1 MEKSTLS
8 LEDKGDITCFKVH
21 TVIVGSG
28 AAGLNCAQ
36 RLFNR
41 GIKDVVIITDKLGG
55 GTSNNSGS
63 DKQTY
68 YKMSALGDVLDSPL
82 DMAHALF
89 DGGMMHGDSAYIEA
103 LYSLPAFY
111 HLVENGV
118 PFPFNNYG
126 AFVGYKTDHDPKQRA
141 TSAGPKTSM
150 YMVKTFLEKIK
161 DLDIPIFDKMMAVKL
176 ITLEE
181 DSRKQVCGLVALD
194 LQGKYGRVNSP
205 VVFLAENVVMA
216 TGGPGELYG
225 LSVYP
230 QGQAGTH
237 GLALQEGVGASNLTE
252 SQFGIGSTKFRW
264 NLSGTYQQVI
274 PGYFSMDK
282 QGEKHNFLSEYFL
295 NLKDMCSATFLKGYQ
310 WPFNAHNID
319 DFGSSLIDIAVD
331 AEIKKGRKVYLDFA
345 RNPYGNGEIFDFS
358 LLSKE
363 AAYYLNRSQAT
374 QKSPYERLK
383 YMNKDSIDIYAEH
396 GLDLKDPLEIAV
408 NFQHNNGGLAV
419 NIWWES
425 NLSHLFIIGE
435 AAGTHGVRPG
445 GSALNSG
452 QVGGIRVAQYISNVY
467 KEFSDAKAKGKAA
480 LNALKGVG
488 EFIDKTSRNSSDS
501 KFTAPQL
508 KKDIQERMSCSA
520 GFMRSEL
527 EVKEAAAEAT
537 KLWEQVQNNGINA
550 PPDEIHSAFEVY
562 HLTLTSRCFLESIS
576 DYIDNSGGSRGS
588 FMIID
593 PQGNKGAECKKGR
606 LFQYREENLALR
618 KKIQNVS
625 YNKSQL
631 SISYEEVRP
640 LPEDE
645 SWYETTWNDWKNKAI
660 FRRRSG
666 TQ

>member
-1 MEKSTLS
+1 MEKSILN
-8 LEDKGDITCFKVH
+8 LKDKDDITCFKVH
-21 TVIVGSG
+21 TAIVGSG

-36 RLFNR
+36 RLFSR

-68 YKMSALGDVLDSPL
+68 YKMSTLGDVSDSPL
-82 DMAHALF
+82 DMAQALF
-89 DGGMMHGDSAYIEA
+89 DGGMMHGDMAYIEA

-111 HLVENGV
+111 HLIENGV
-118 PFPFNNYG
+118 PFPFNKYG

-161 DLDIPIFDKMMAVKL
+161 DLDIPIFNKMMAVKL

-181 DSRKQVCGLVALD
+181 GSRKQVAGLVALD
-194 LQGKYGRVNSP
+194 LQGKYGRVNAP

-230 QGQAGTH
+230 KGQTGAH
-237 GLALQEGVGASNLTE
+237 GLALQEGVIANNLTE
-252 SQFGIGSTKFRW
+252 SQFGMGSTKFRW

-274 PGYFSMDK
+274 PDYFSMDK
-282 QGEKHNFLSEYFL
+282 TGEKHNFLSEYFV
-295 NLKDMCSATFLKGYQ
+295 NLKDRCSAIFLKGYQ
-310 WPFNAHNID
+310 WPFNAHNLD

-331 AEIKKGRKVYLDFA
+331 AEIKKGRKVYLDFT
-345 RNPYGNGEIFDFS
+345 RNPYGKDEIFDLS

-363 AAYYLNRSQAT
+363 AAYYLQRSQAI

-383 YMNKDSIDIYAEH
+383 QMNKESIDIYAEH
-396 GLDLKDPLEIAV
+396 GLDLKEPLEMAV
-408 NFQHNNGGLAV
+408 CFQHNNGGLAV

-452 QVGGIRVAQYISNVY
+452 QVGGIRAAQYISNLY
-467 KEFSDAKAKGKAA
+467 REFSDIGAKEKAA
-480 LNALKGVG
+480 FKALKKVY
-488 EFIDKTSRNSSDS
+488 EFIDKTGRNNSGS
-501 KFTAPQL
+501 KFSPTQL
-508 KKDIQERMSCSA
+508 KKDIQARMSGSA
-520 GFMRSEL
+520 GFMRSES
-527 EVKEAAAEAT
+527 EVKPALTEARNVWKEV
-537 KLWEQVQNNGINA
+537 ENNGLNA
-550 PPDEIHSAFEVY
+550 SPDEIPLAFEVE
-562 HLTLTSRCFLESIS
+562 HLALTSRCFLESMA
-576 DYIDNSGGSRGS
+576 DYLDNDGGSRGS
-588 FMIID
+588 FVILD
-593 PQGNKGAECKKGR
+593 PQGNKSAEGKKGP
-606 LFQYREENLALR
+606 LFRYREENLTLR
-618 KKIQNVS
+618 KKMQ
-625 YNKSQL
+625 Q
-631 SISYEEVRP
+631 ISYHKGRVAISCQKVRP

-645 SWYETTWNDWKNKAI
+645 SWYETTWRDWKKKLI
-660 FRRRSG
+660 FK
-666 TQ
+666 